1 MKLYIV
7 VRADLTPGARAAQSC
22 HATSAFVAAH
32 PEQSAQWR
40 ESSNNLVCLEI
51 ANEPLL
57 LAMAQRAGEHG
68 IPHTLFREP
77 DLGDE
82 ATALALMSPQAR
94 RLTSS
99 LPLALR
105 DAVDHARESSGR
117 LPSREPPGRPA
128 PSIESPAAA

>member
-7 VRADLTPGARAAQSC
+7 VRADLKPGARAAQSC
-22 HATSAFVAAH
+22 HATSSFVAAH
-32 PEQSAQWR
+32 PKQSAQWR
-40 ESSNNLVCLEI
+40 TSSNNLVCLEI

-57 LAMAQRAGEHG
+57 LAMARRARERG

-82 ATALALMSPQAR
+82 ATALALMSPQAH
-94 RLTSS
+94 RLTSN

-105 DAVDHARESSGR
+105 DAVDSAREASGT
-117 LPSREPPGRPA
+117 LPSREPPALPA
-128 PSIESPAAA
+128 PSRESPAAA